1 MIKIVLIILCV
12 LLFIGMLG
20 LDCFISKDI
29 KRSSKDKKIDN
40 NSEKK

>member
-20 LDCFISKDI
+20 LDRFISKDI
-29 KRSSKDKKIDN
+29 NHSSKDKKIDN

>member
-20 LDCFISKDI
+20 LDHFISKDI